1 MKAVID
7 IYLSKFLSRK
17 LLVFLISAI
26 ALFTGKISGDAW
38 IIVST
43 AYIGGETIIDAVT
56 RLKGLR
62 KDSI

>member
-1 MKAVID
+1 MSKELID
-7 IYLSKFLSRK
+7 SYLSKFLSRK
-17 LLVFLISAI
+17 LLVFLISAV

-56 RLKGLR
+56 RLKGISNR
-62 KDSI
+62 